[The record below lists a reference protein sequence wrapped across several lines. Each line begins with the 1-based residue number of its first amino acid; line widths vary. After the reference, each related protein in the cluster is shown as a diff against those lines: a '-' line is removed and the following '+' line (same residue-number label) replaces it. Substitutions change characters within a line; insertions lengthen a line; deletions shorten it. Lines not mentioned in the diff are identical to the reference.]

1 MKKYVILL
9 LMSLCYVSIAR
20 GQEEDKIVPIGILP
34 VTSLPNSGVQFTEHV
49 REQIT
54 SAFTSKSR
62 FIVVDRTRLDAIY
75 KERNLQMREDFMDG
89 AIVEQGKSIGA
100 RYLVN
105 GSISELNFNNV
116 NTKKTSYP
124 VDKVTGKVYIR
135 EWIRL
140 DLQVVLVVNVKII
153 DVETGAVKSTKTV
166 TSSLVF
172 EGNESARPNPS
183 EQMVIQNINNLRG
196 YIKAWINSVF
206 PVEMKVV
213 QIESSDK
220 KGIPKTIL
228 VTGGSEMDMQHS
240 KSLIINTS
248 SELEVFESRIIT
260 LDGREIQRPL
270 VVGNVVVEKVEG
282 ELAVCKIKN
291 GHEEILQSMN
301 AGKQLFLR
309 IKSY

>member
-1 MKKYVILL
+1 
-9 LMSLCYVSIAR
+9 
-20 GQEEDKIVPIGILP
+20 
-34 VTSLPNSGVQFTEHV
+34 
-49 REQIT
+49 
-54 SAFTSKSR
+54 
-62 FIVVDRTRLDAIY
+62 
-75 KERNLQMREDFMDG
+75 
-89 AIVEQGKSIGA
+89 
-100 RYLVN
+100 
-105 GSISELNFNNV
+105 
-116 NTKKTSYP
+116 
-124 VDKVTGKVYIR
+124 
-135 EWIRL
+135 
-140 DLQVVLVVNVKII
+140 
-153 DVETGAVKSTKTV
+153 
-166 TSSLVF
+166 
-172 EGNESARPNPS
+172 
-183 EQMVIQNINNLRG
+183 MVIQNINNLRG

-282 ELAVCKIKN
+282 ELAVCKIKK